1 MLPIIAQEKLESA
14 NFSVHKSS
22 SSRSKQ
28 MVFIFLNLFDEV
40 VVGR

>member
-1 MLPIIAQEKLESA
+1 MLPFRAQEKLELA
-14 NFSVHKSS
+14 NFSVQS